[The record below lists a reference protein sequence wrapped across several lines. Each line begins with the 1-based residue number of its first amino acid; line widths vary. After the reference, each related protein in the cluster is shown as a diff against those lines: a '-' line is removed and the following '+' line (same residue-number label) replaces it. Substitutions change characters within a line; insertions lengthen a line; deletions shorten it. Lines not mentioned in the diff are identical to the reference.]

1 MNFLEWVKMLFQTSV
16 EHKNSKL
23 DRIIRQESE
32 SVLNL
37 QITNYETTFR
47 APALT
52 EVTVNSLVVFRLDKV
67 ILS

>member
-1 MNFLEWVKMLFQTSV
+1 MNGLERVKMLFQTTF
-16 EHKNSKL
+16 EHKKSKL

-32 SVLNL
+32 SVLYL
-37 QITNYETTFR
+37 QITNYKTTFR

-52 EVTVNSLVVFRLDKV
+52 DVTANSLVVFRLDKV